1 MAKSAMLLSR
11 ARGVPLSRVL
21 GNSSILQSSSWSY
34 IIRSDHKQHLLPVFH
49 NVPSR
54 PLCSGGFD
62 VGMLSLTVRAMQKMK
77 SSNKQEFFSL
87 MNLTPTNEFAGFL
100 S

>member
-21 GNSSILQSSSWSY
+21 GNSSILQYSSWSF

-49 NVPSR
+49 NLPSR
-54 PLCSGGFD
+54 PLRSGGFD
-62 VGMLSLTVRAMQKMK
+62 GGLLSLTVGAMQKMK

-87 MNLTPTNEFAGFL
+87 IQYLKLNLPD
-100 S
+100 SRV